1 MQIPKSRQQEPTLDQ
16 KMQAQMQK
24 GQIQTRWTQ
33 SLLQGWT
40 RMGPQKRRKE
50 GHSRN
55 MRSLNK
61 FLEKKTAQN
70 WQKSTNNGS
79 RFEFNN
85 YLMTETIKM
94 EYDHGLLKIISA
106 YDDQIMV
113 RGSWNK
119 IWVWNRSYNLK
130 QSCETNS
137 GRPRPKRVRGRADHN
152 FRELAGNR
160 LIFWKCLLH
169 TT

>member
-1 MQIPKSRQQEPTLDQ
+1 
-16 KMQAQMQK
+16 
-24 GQIQTRWTQ
+24 
-33 SLLQGWT
+33 
-40 RMGPQKRRKE
+40 MGPQKRRKE

-61 FLEKKTAQN
+61 FLEKKKTAQN

-94 EYDHGLLKIISA
+94 EYGHGLLKIIFA

-113 RGSWNK
+113 RGS
-119 IWVWNRSYNLK
+119 
-130 QSCETNS
+130 
-137 GRPRPKRVRGRADHN
+137 
-152 FRELAGNR
+152 
-160 LIFWKCLLH
+160 
-169 TT
+169 